1 MEVGV
6 AGVAR
11 LSRAALHRLSN
22 EAASSPRLRMNRN
35 LHAMEDPVH
44 RLFNAIEPE
53 SYIRPH
59 RHLHPPKSETMV
71 VMAGRLGFLA
81 FHDDGSVAEQVVLDA
96 AGETFGIDVPSGVW
110 HTFVS
115 LAKGTVVFEAKAG
128 PYVAPGEGDA
138 APWAPP
144 EGDPAGARLE
154 AGWRNAFIEQA
165 ES

>member
-11 LSRAALHRLSN
+11 LSRAALDRLSA
-22 EAASSPRLRMNRN
+22 EAASSPRRRRNEN

-44 RLFNAIEPE
+44 RLFNAIEPG

-59 RHLHPPKSETMV
+59 RHLHPPKAETMV
-71 VMAGRLGFLA
+71 LVAGRLGFLS
-81 FHDDGSVAEQVVLDA
+81 FREDGTESDRVLLDA
-96 AGETFGIDVPSGVW
+96 AGETFGIDVPPGVW

-115 LAKGTVVFEAKAG
+115 LEPGTVVFEAKAG
-128 PYVAPGEGDA
+128 PYVPPGEADA

-144 EGDPAGARLE
+144 EGDPAAARLE
-154 AGWRNAFIEQA
+154 ARWREAFLMQA

>member
-6 AGVAR
+6 AGVVRLGRTALDR
-11 LSRAALHRLSN
+11 LS
-22 EAASSPRLRMNRN
+22 EQAASSTRLRRNRN

-44 RLFNAIEPE
+44 RLFNAIEPG

-59 RHLHPPKSETMV
+59 RHLHPPKSESMV
-71 VMAGRLGFLA
+71 VVSGRLGFLS
-81 FHDDGSVAEQVVLDA
+81 FRDDGTVAERFVLGASD
-96 AGETFGIDVPSGVW
+96 ETFGVDVPPGVW

-115 LAKGTVVFEAKAG
+115 LESRTVVFEAKAG
-128 PYVAPGEGDA
+128 PYAPPGEADS

-144 EGDPAGARLE
+144 EGDPASERLE
-154 AGWRNAFIEQA
+154 AGWREAFMQQA

>member
-6 AGVAR
+6 AGVVR
-11 LSRAALHRLSN
+11 LDRIALHRLSK
-22 EAASSPRLRMNRN
+22 AAVSSPRLRQNRN
-35 LHAMEDPVH
+35 LHAMEDSVH
-44 RLFNAIEPE
+44 RLLNAIEPG

-59 RHLHPPKSETMV
+59 RHLHPPKAETMFV
-71 VMAGRLGFLA
+71 VAGRLGFLS
-81 FHDDGSVAEQVVLDA
+81 FHDDGTVAEKTVLDA
-96 AGETFGIDVPSGVW
+96 GGETFGVDVPPGVW

-115 LAKGTVVFEAKAG
+115 LAAGTVAFEAKAG
-128 PYVAPGEGDA
+128 PYVAPAGSDA

-144 EGDPAGARLE
+144 EGDPASVRLE